1 MEKNELQQRSKEF
14 AHRCVK
20 LCLAL
25 PKTILGRHIQGQL
38 ISSSTSVAANYR
50 AACIAQ
56 TKAGFISKL
65 SIVIEESDESN
76 FWLEFIIDEGL
87 LTKNKVKPLLQE
99 SEELIAI
106 FFSSRKTAR
115 KNSK

>member
-1 MEKNELQQRSKEF
+1 VN
-14 AHRCVK
+14 
-20 LCLAL
+20 
-25 PKTILGRHIQGQL
+25 
-38 ISSSTSVAANYR
+38 R

-56 TKAGFISKL
+56 SKAGFVSKL

-76 FWLEFIIDEGL
+76 FWLEFIVDENL
-87 LTKNKVKPLLQE
+87 LSKEKVTPLFTE
-99 SEELIAI
+99 SEELTAI

>member
-25 PKTILGRHIQGQL
+25 SKTILGRHIKGQL
-38 ISSSTSVAANYR
+38 IRCSTSVAANYR

-56 TKAGFISKL
+56 TKAGFIAKL

-76 FWLEFIIDEGL
+76 FWLEFIVDENL
-87 LTKNKVKPLLQE
+87 LSKEKVTPLFTE
-99 SEELIAI
+99 SEELTAI

-115 KNSK
+115 KDSK

>member
-1 MEKNELQQRSKEF
+1 MN
-14 AHRCVK
+14 
-20 LCLAL
+20 
-25 PKTILGRHIQGQL
+25 
-38 ISSSTSVAANYR
+38 R

-76 FWLEFIIDEGL
+76 FWLEFIVDENL
-87 LTKNKVKPLLQE
+87 LSKEKVTPLFTE
-99 SEELIAI
+99 SEELTAI
-106 FFSSRKTAR
+106 LFSSRKTAR

>member
-1 MEKNELQQRSKEF
+1 MN
-14 AHRCVK
+14 
-20 LCLAL
+20 
-25 PKTILGRHIQGQL
+25 
-38 ISSSTSVAANYR
+38 R

-99 SEELIAI
+99 SEELTAI